1 MEIQANIDRKELADR
16 LFSYQY
22 HKELEDLSNSN
33 IEWVSRLQ
41 NVVSSLNSE
50 RTRLIEMKSIDS
62 IKETLVKQ
70 GFLSPLKITK
80 RNYSTL
86 VPRLDIFMNLVN

>member
-1 MEIQANIDRKELADR
+1 MERFNRTLADR

-22 HKELEDLSNSN
+22 HKELEDPSKSNR
-33 IEWVSRLQ
+33 EWVSSLQ
-41 NVVSSLNSE
+41 NVVSSLNNE
-50 RTRLIEMKSIDS
+50 RTRLIEMKPVDA
-62 IKETLVKQ
+62 IKQTLVKQ
-70 GFLSPLKITK
+70 GFLNLLKITK